1 MVAVEM
7 KTSKHI
13 DKSGGIS
20 KMSAR
25 LLYYQDAVYFTVMEN
40 TEKEQALRCRE
51 TKDWT
56 QHK

>member
-1 MVAVEM
+1 M